1 MNLTVVEKYF
11 LMNEH
16 FSIFDIIEFMST
28 DVNTIDRASKISSG
42 IMDRNSQS

>member
-1 MNLTVVEKYF
+1 MNLTVIEKY
-11 LMNEH
+11 